1 MRVSVVIPCY
11 RQAHYLPTAVDS
23 ALAQTHLDV
32 EVIVVDDGSDD
43 DVAGVTAQYAPR
55 VRFVRR
61 QNGGLA
67 AARNTGAAIAT
78 GDYLKF
84 LDADD
89 YLVPEQLEW
98 QVAALAGRFD
108 AVSITAVRA
117 YQESDSTDYRDLPPP
132 VRSLL
137 PDFFNQPDTAVH
149 AFLFPVKL
157 FRTAGGFREELRIAE
172 DWDFFCRLGKLRPAV
187 VTDDRVGAYYRLRAG
202 SMSGDR
208 RAMVHGVARMLI
220 DMHDEFRADPD
231 CAWFGRELLG
241 AEQRTYRRM
250 LIGGHRDTKLEQE
263 LLARIAELRAVTS
276 GATGNWKFDT
286 LCRTCGYRL
295 AERLYAKYAR
305 ARKRLAGVRS

>member
-11 RQAHYLPTAVDS
+11 RQAHYLPTAVES
-23 ALAQTHLDV
+23 ALAQTHPDV

-43 DVAGVTAQYAPR
+43 DVAGVTVRYAPR
-55 VRFVRR
+55 VRYVRR
-61 QNGGLA
+61 ENGGLA
-67 AARNTGAAIAT
+67 AARNTGVAIAT

-98 QVAALAGRFD
+98 QVAALAGRLD

-117 YQESDSTDYRDLPPP
+117 YQEPDRTDYRDLPPP

-149 AFLFPVKL
+149 AFLFPATL
-157 FRTAGGFREELRIAE
+157 FRAAGGFREELRIAE
-172 DWDFFCRLGKLRPAV
+172 DWDFFCRLGKLQPDV
-187 VTDDRVGAYYRLRAG
+187 VTDERVGAYYRLRAG

-208 RAMVHGVARMLI
+208 RAMVHGVARMLV
-220 DMHDEFRADPD
+220 DMHDEFRAGPD
-231 CAWFGRELLG
+231 CGWFGSELLG

-250 LIGGHRDTKLEQE
+250 LVGGHRDAKLEQE
-263 LLARIAELRAVTS
+263 LLTRIAELRAVTS
-276 GATGNWKFDT
+276 GTTGNWKFDA
-286 LCRTCGYRL
+286 LCRACGYPL

-305 ARKRLAGVRS
+305 ARTRLAGVRT